1 MKKDG
6 DKDNSDDPKI
16 WGAVLF
22 GLIGATATTL
32 VVSFSDSFFFS
43 QSIKRTI
50 FAFDYNFF
58 LISNFSSVRF
68 GKLLNGSLF
77 R

>member
-1 MKKDG
+1 MKKNG

-32 VVSFSDSFFFS
+32 VVSFFDFCFS
-43 QSIKRTI
+43 QI
-50 FAFDYNFF
+50 D
-58 LISNFSSVRF
+58 
-68 GKLLNGSLF
+68 
-77 R
+77 